1 MSRRHTDAETLVRRG
16 ADGQFYV
23 AAQDV
28 TAILRDMA
36 RTFDLHAQSDE
47 ATWTPEGRTTPV
59 RLDEDTMRTV
69 ASILRAQADE
79 MEVQLIEIAATST
92 PSAGPA
98 STLSAGRPDRS
109 RPPGKGR
116 GQAQR

>member
-1 MSRRHTDAETLVRRG
+1 MRKMGWRHTDAETLVRRG

-36 RTFDLHAQSDE
+36 RTFDLHAESDE
-47 ATWTPEGRTTPV
+47 AAWTAEGRAAPV
-59 RLDEDTMRTV
+59 RLDEETMRTV

-79 MEVQLIEIAATST
+79 MDVQLIEIAATST
-92 PSAGPA
+92 P
-98 STLSAGRPDRS
+98 AGRPK
-109 RPPGKGR
+109 PPGKGR
-116 GQAQR
+116 GQAGA